1 MDSESVFDNSMDV
14 VELPA
19 GMTDK
24 AIDETAEEIDTRGFI
39 LCEKK

>member
-24 AIDETAEEIDTRGFI
+24 AIDETAEIDTRGFI
-39 LCEKK
+39 LCAKK